1 MAPECQ
7 RRWSQ
12 LNCSLTTTL
21 YLIPADKRTACFQW
35 WGGRSEASKGGEVLR
50 PQNHRYGTGWHVKG
64 WNEGVFWRFVLRSVE
79 SAGSVKGKFAEM
91 EKQRQEEERKRTE
104 GERKKREAQDKI
116 EKAKIKK
123 ELAQKAAEVSKHR
136 PSPDKNKH
144 LWWFR

>member
-1 MAPECQ
+1 MKPAKVEKSYVPKITGRTLEDMQ
-7 RRWSQ
+7 R
-12 LNCSLTTTL
+12 
-21 YLIPADKRTACFQW
+21 
-35 WGGRSEASKGGEVLR
+35 V
-50 PQNHRYGTGWHVKG
+50 GTRDDRRVCA
-64 WNEGVFWRFVLRSVE
+64 VE

-136 PSPDKNKH
+136 PSPDKNQP
-144 LWWFR
+144 L